1 MCTVIVP
8 RDDITRIRPR
18 IYIIIAQANGV
29 IESNGVC
36 TIHLVFVMYLYKAT
50 NVSVQL

>member
-8 RDDITRIRPR
+8 RDDITCIRPR

-36 TIHLVFVMYLYKAT
+36 TIFVMYLYKAT